1 MPGKGGREPVMAE
14 AEDGKNGQQGQEGQG
29 GEPEPIDYKAKYE
42 AMKSHSREWERKAKE
57 NQGAADELE
66 KLKAE
71 NLSEL
76 EKAQKRAKAAEDE
89 AARLK
94 ADRERADAVSQVADE
109 ASVPVEFVSMLS
121 GRDADELAVQ
131 VKRALEILP
140 AYPAMTDDGG
150 TGGAAKK
157 KDKADK
163 FFDGLF
169 GE

>member
-1 MPGKGGREPVMAE
+1 MAE
-14 AEDGKNGQQGQEGQG
+14 AEDGKNGQEGQG
-29 GEPEPIDYKAKYE
+29 GQPDPIDYKAKYE
-42 AMKSHSREWERKAKE
+42 AMKTHSR
-57 NQGAADELE
+57 ELE

-76 EKAQKRAKAAEDE
+76 EKAQQRAKAAEDE

-94 ADRERADAVSQVADE
+94 ADQERAAAVSGVADE
-109 ASVPVEFVSMLS
+109 ANVPVEFVSMLS
-121 GRDADELAVQ
+121 GKDADELSAQ

-140 AYPAMTDDGG
+140 AYPTRTDDGG
-150 TGGAAKK
+150 TGGAAKKK